1 MSSFH
6 SHHSIAVE
14 VVDLIR
20 RQLFFEG
27 SSLVDIPAPVPDE
40 GDLDIDDLLIVVL
53 LSVSFPFGVALR
65 GHHVVDRGRC
75 HVWTLQRII
84 DVTTENGKVLG
95 ESGKTKKEVV
105 IVEKEFVPVF
115 FPGNCMHHHA
125 FAH

>member
-53 LSVSFPFGVALR
+53 LSVSFPFGVAL
-65 GHHVVDRGRC
+65 
-75 HVWTLQRII
+75 
-84 DVTTENGKVLG
+84 
-95 ESGKTKKEVV
+95 
-105 IVEKEFVPVF
+105 
-115 FPGNCMHHHA
+115 
-125 FAH
+125 